1 MKREAGPGAAR
12 GAAPA
17 AAAISLAPGTQDS
30 GLAAMLAELIQ
41 TNLAERPAKRGDF
54 DRLKAAISIEARDA
68 EVTITL
74 DFQGG
79 ALVVHAG
86 VHGEPAIRISA
97 DSAAVLELSA
107 VRIAGGV
114 PMLLNAG
121 GRKLIAKLISGEV
134 RIRGLFH
141 ALTLL
146 RLTRLMSVNG

>member
-1 MKREAGPGAAR
+1 VKREAGPGT
-12 GAAPA
+12 AAPA
-17 AAAISLAPGTQDS
+17 VSLAPGTRDS
-30 GLAAMLAELIQ
+30 GLAAMLVELIQ
-41 TNLAERPAKRGDF
+41 TNLAERPAKLRDF

-74 DFQGG
+74 DFQEG

-86 VHGEPAIRISA
+86 VHGEPGIRISA
-97 DSAAVLELSA
+97 DSAAVLELTA
-107 VRIAGGV
+107 LRIAGGI

-121 GRKLIAKLISGEV
+121 GRRLIGKLLSGEV